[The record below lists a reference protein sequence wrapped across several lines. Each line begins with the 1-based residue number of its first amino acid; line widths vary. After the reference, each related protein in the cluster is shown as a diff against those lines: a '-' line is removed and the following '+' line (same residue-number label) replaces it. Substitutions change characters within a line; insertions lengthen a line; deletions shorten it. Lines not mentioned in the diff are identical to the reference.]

1 MAFGC
6 AFFFVCFSLFPCA
19 PGVSWVLVRSG
30 VGSDFGKTKTTEFG
44 MTLL

>member
-6 AFFFVCFSLFPCA
+6 AFFCLCFFRYA

-30 VGSDFGKTKTTEFG
+30 VGSGFKNHRIWDDLA
-44 MTLL
+44 MTL